1 MNEKKENN
9 MYYQTNIK
17 TSRNED
23 ISFLQ
28 LSYGN
33 FVSLDDYMF
42 LKKENQQLKEQYCE
56 RTDCSG
62 RIGNS
67 KKVEELEKEN
77 QQLKEIINTAKEEL
91 YIWGEILNPEFQKR
105 MLEILEK
112 SDKQ

>member
-42 LKKENQQLKEQYCE
+42 LKKENQQLKEQLQQKE
-56 RTDCSG
+56 D
-62 RIGNS
+62 IINKI
-67 KKVEELEKEN
+67 KKYLRENEKEYGSLEEN
-77 QQLKEIINTAKEEL
+77 EKIILQILDNK
-91 YIWGEILNPEFQKR
+91 GE
-105 MLEILEK
+105 
-112 SDKQ
+112 

>member
-42 LKKENQQLKEQYCE
+42 LKKRKPTIK
-56 RTDCSG
+56 R
-62 RIGNS
+62 
-67 KKVEELEKEN
+67 
-77 QQLKEIINTAKEEL
+77 A
-91 YIWGEILNPEFQKR
+91 IL
-105 MLEILEK
+105 
-112 SDKQ
+112 

>member
-33 FVSLDDYMF
+33 FVSLDDYML
-42 LKKENQQLKEQYCE
+42 LKKENQQLK
-56 RTDCSG
+56 
-62 RIGNS
+62 N
-67 KKVEELEKEN
+67 
-77 QQLKEIINTAKEEL
+77 IINKSTNEL

-112 SDKQ
+112 SDK